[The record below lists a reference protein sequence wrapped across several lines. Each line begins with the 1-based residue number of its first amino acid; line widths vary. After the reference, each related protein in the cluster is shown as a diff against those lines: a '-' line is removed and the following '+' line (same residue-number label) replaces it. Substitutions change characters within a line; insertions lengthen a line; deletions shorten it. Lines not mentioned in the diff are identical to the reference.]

1 MIINYWNTWSIN
13 SYTDSS
19 IFDEEEE
26 RRYTY
31 TCKHVYTSYKHRW
44 NWYAPHTDFKRIL
57 RRIRNANLAL
67 TISHYLNAFISSKL
81 LLAAVSFIILFLPFS
96 RSSSTTR
103 KRGVRVRV
111 LKLCNG
117 ERDPGKL
124 VEEINQYRGR

>member
-1 MIINYWNTWSIN
+1 MLHILILNE
-13 SYTDSS
+13 SY
-19 IFDEEEE
+19 EEFEMP
-26 RRYTY
+26 T
-31 TCKHVYTSYKHRW
+31 
-44 NWYAPHTDFKRIL
+44 L
-57 RRIRNANLAL
+57 LAL

-81 LLAAVSFIILFLPFS
+81 LLAAAVSFIILFLPFS
-96 RSSSTTR
+96 RSSFTTR